1 MKPKWS
7 MLFLALFFLFLNP
20 FTHSL
25 SAQECSNF
33 EGKWVGTCS
42 NDNFIELE
50 IKQPSC
56 EVINLKGEN
65 LIIGKGF
72 IGSTQNVS
80 GQLIE
85 RKKMANFSPK
95 KNKLIISSMVSV
107 TNPPNLFHV
116 DIFKRSLMKK
126 GEHTLIYTTL
136 GKKLQTKET
145 KIFHSD
151 YSWSCFLSKSN

>member
-1 MKPKWS
+1 MKKKWS
-7 MLFLALFFLFLNP
+7 KLSLALFFLFLNS
-20 FTHSL
+20 FTLSL
-25 SAQECSNF
+25 SARECSNF

-42 NDNFIELE
+42 NDNFIELK

-56 EVINLKGEN
+56 EVINLKGES
-65 LIIGKGF
+65 LIIGRGF
-72 IGSTQNVS
+72 IGSANYVS
-80 GQLIE
+80 GQHIE
-85 RKKMANFSPK
+85 RKEMASFSPK

-126 GEHTLIYTTL
+126 DEHTLIYTTF
-136 GKKLQTKET
+136 GKKVQTKET